1 MCSGRI
7 IFHALCS
14 LCGRSNAV
22 GDQPS
27 HKYNAHACVAFVQYI
42 LNPPPP
48 PPSVGVLFC
57 STVRE
62 AAQDCLQEMYRV
74 LGPVLVDSLTQQ
86 GLRPAVLR
94 DLATR
99 LDQVAPTNLL
109 ALLAA
114 TSPDGGAG
122 GGVVQA
128 AAAAAAAGDCGYMS
142 LSGGGATFMN

>member
-1 MCSGRI
+1 M
-7 IFHALCS
+7 
-14 LCGRSNAV
+14 
-22 GDQPS
+22 
-27 HKYNAHACVAFVQYI
+27 
-42 LNPPPP
+42 
-48 PPSVGVLFC
+48 
-57 STVRE
+57 
-62 AAQDCLQEMYRV
+62 

-128 AAAAAAAGDCGYMS
+128 AAAGDFGYML